1 LAESNLQIWVSLG
14 VVVLSLGGKKFFSP
28 EHFEFGRKENF
39 FTRVVS
45 GCVSGCEWV
54 KNLGGKKFFSP
65 EHFDFGRKE
74 IFFTGVVGVW
84 WVCGG
89 FTGRK

>member
-1 LAESNLQIWVSLG
+1 
-14 VVVLSLGGKKFFSP
+14 
-28 EHFEFGRKENF
+28 
-39 FTRVVS
+39 
-45 GCVSGCEWV
+45 V

-74 IFFTGVVGVW
+74 NFFTGVVGVW

-89 FTGRK
+89 CVVGSLEENKNELAH